1 MSNKFKQVLERIT
14 REKAPGPSPT
24 FSVLHVLH
32 AIELIA
38 KRKIGRGKL
47 AEKLKVG
54 KGAARTIISRLKETG
69 LISTSK
75 VGCALTDEGLRLW
88 NEYRSIFKKKVEI
101 GKNELTLANCNFAIL
116 AKNRGHKI
124 KSGIEQR
131 DAAIM
136 AGAKG
141 ATTVL
146 YKDGCLIIPSVSDDA
161 VRDFPEAANQI
172 IEVLQ
177 PEENDVIVIGS
188 AESLEKA
195 EYGALAA
202 AWTLVDN
209 CG

>member
-1 MSNKFKQVLERIT
+1 MSNKFKQVLERVA

-38 KRKIGRGKL
+38 ERQIGRGKL
-47 AEKLKVG
+47 AEKLRVG
-54 KGAARTIISRLKETG
+54 EGAARTIISRLKEAG

-88 NEYRSIFKKKVEI
+88 NEYRLTFKKKVEI
-101 GKNELTLANCNFAIL
+101 GKKELTLANCNFAIL
-116 AKNRGHKI
+116 AKNCGHKV
-124 KSGIEQR
+124 KSGMEQR
-131 DAAIM
+131 DAAVI

-146 YKDGCLIIPSVSDDA
+146 YKDGCLMIPSVSDNA
-161 VRDFPEAANQI
+161 VRDFPETANKI
-172 IEVLQ
+172 IELLQ
-177 PEENDVIVIGS
+177 PEDNDVIVIGS
-188 AESLEKA
+188 ADSLEKA

-202 AWTLVDN
+202 AWTLIN
-209 CG
+209 NSS

>member
-1 MSNKFKQVLERIT
+1 MPNEFKQVLERIA

-38 KRKIGRGKL
+38 EREIGRGKL
-47 AEKLKVG
+47 AKRLEVG
-54 KGAARTIISRLKETG
+54 EGATRTIISRLKEAG

-75 VGCALTDEGLRLW
+75 GGCALTDVGLRLW
-88 NEYRSIFKKKVEI
+88 KEYRLIFKKKVEI
-101 GKNELTLANCNFAIL
+101 GKNELTLSNCNFAIL
-116 AKNRGHKI
+116 AKNCGNKVQ
-124 KSGIEQR
+124 SGMEQR
-131 DAAIM
+131 DAALM

-146 YKDGCLIIPSVSDDA
+146 YKDDCLIIPTVSDNA
-161 VRDFPEAANQI
+161 VRDFPDTANRMI
-172 IEVLQ
+172 VLLQ

-188 AESLEKA
+188 ANNLRKA

-202 AWTLVDN
+202 AWTLVD
-209 CG
+209 GSD

>member
-1 MSNKFKQVLERIT
+1 MSSKFKQLLERIA

-38 KRKIGRGKL
+38 EKEIGRGKL
-47 AEKLKVG
+47 ADKLKVG
-54 KGAARTIISRLKETG
+54 EGAARTIINRLKETE

-75 VGCALTDEGLRLW
+75 VGCALTDKGLRLW
-88 NEYRSIFKKKVEI
+88 NEYRLIFNKKIEI

-116 AKNRGHKI
+116 AKNCGHQI
-124 KSGIEQR
+124 KSGLEQR
-131 DAAIM
+131 DAALM

-172 IEVLQ
+172 IESLQ

-188 AESLEKA
+188 ADGLEKA

-202 AWTLVDN
+202 AWTLIDN
-209 CG
+209 SS

>member
-1 MSNKFKQVLERIT
+1 MPNDFKQVLNRIA
-14 REKAPGPSPT
+14 RQKAPGPSTT

-38 KRKIGRGKL
+38 EKEIGRGKL
-47 AEKLKVG
+47 AQKLKVG
-54 KGAARTIISRLKETG
+54 EGAARTIISRLKEAG

-75 VGCALTDEGLRLW
+75 GGCALTEAGSRLW

-101 GKNELTLANCNFAIL
+101 GKNELTLANCNYAIL
-116 AKNRGHKI
+116 AKNCGDKVR
-124 KSGIEQR
+124 SGMEQR
-131 DAAIM
+131 DAALM

-146 YKDGCLIIPSVSDDA
+146 CRDDHLIIPTVSDNII
-161 VRDFPEAANQI
+161 RDFPETANRI
-172 IEVLQ
+172 VALLQ

-188 AESLEKA
+188 ADDLRKA

-202 AWTLVDN
+202 AWTLIDSSD
-209 CG
+209 